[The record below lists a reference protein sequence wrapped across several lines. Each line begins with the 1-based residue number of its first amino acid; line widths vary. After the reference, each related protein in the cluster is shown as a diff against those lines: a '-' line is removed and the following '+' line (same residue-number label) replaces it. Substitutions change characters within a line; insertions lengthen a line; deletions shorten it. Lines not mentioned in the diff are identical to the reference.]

1 MRTLI
6 SNPHQIAWV
15 DAPEPSVQPGEVLL
29 KPLAVGICG
38 SDLHVFEGQ
47 HPFVS
52 YPVYPGH
59 EVAAKVFEVGPGVDA
74 SWKGALVALEP
85 SITCGR
91 CEACRSGHYNI
102 CEKLAVMGFQTPG
115 AMGDYFSVEPR
126 YLHRLPDNLDI
137 EAGAM
142 IEPLAVATHAAALT
156 PVQGRKVA
164 VLGAGTIGLLVAQT
178 VKAYGAASVEVVD
191 LLESRRQTANA
202 LGLEAKAPD
211 NAKYDVI
218 FECVGTERAL
228 EAAIQGIRKGGN
240 IVVLGVYGKPTT
252 ITAGLIQDWEIGIKG
267 SLMYTYRDYQEAIR
281 LLANGQVQ
289 GKPLITHRF
298 ALSEVKQAF
307 DAALQREK
315 ALKVMLLA
323 S

>member
-6 SNPHQIAWV
+6 SNPHKIAWV
-15 DAPEPSVQPGEVLL
+15 DAPEPSAKPGQVLL
-29 KPLAVGICG
+29 KPSAVGICG

-59 EVAAKVFEVGPGVDA
+59 EVAARVIEVGSGVDA

-85 SITCGR
+85 SITCGH

-102 CEKLAVMGFQTPG
+102 CENLKVMGFQTPG
-115 AMGDYFSVEPR
+115 AMGDYFAVAPQ
-126 YLHRLPDNLDI
+126 YLHRLPENM
-137 EAGAM
+137 EAEVGAM
-142 IEPLAVATHAAALT
+142 IEPLAVATHAVALT
-156 PVQGRKVA
+156 QVQGRKVG

-178 VKAYGAASVEVVD
+178 AKAYGAASVEIMD
-191 LLESRRQTANA
+191 LLESRRKVAQA
-202 LGLEAKAPD
+202 LGLEAKGPD

-218 FECVGTERAL
+218 FECVGVEKAL
-228 EAAIQGIRKGGN
+228 ESAIQGIRKGGN
-240 IVVLGVYGKPTT
+240 IIVLGVYGKPTT
-252 ITAGLIQDWEIGIKG
+252 ITAGLIQDREIGIKG

-281 LLANGQVQ
+281 LLSNGQVMV
-289 GKPLITHRF
+289 KPLITHHF
-298 ALSEVKQAF
+298 ALSEVEKAF
-307 DAALQREK
+307 AAALEREK
-315 ALKVMLLA
+315 ALKVMLL